1 MKLLRVHIISA
12 KTCGG
17 LLDGLDLR
25 LRSPYNAYSMFE
37 PLCLIGPNGAGKSQ
51 FLQVIT
57 EIFQSVFYKCISKEE
72 RIEGNPDLQFELEY
86 LIQPKQPEDE
96 QLEDEQLPV
105 RVRISRK
112 ASDNNRNRL
121 TLLIER
127 RDEDSYEWIKCQLDA
142 IETHTLLPRKVVGY
156 TSGDNETLS
165 LPFLLSRSGYAK
177 DVTESALHEPKPVPD
192 TRLMLIDYGTHLEVL
207 VANLLLGKDSQW
219 KSLLEDANLKDLH
232 SFRCIVQLAHS
243 AAPKAP
249 SRRGSQTTRKG
260 IQLTQEL
267 EGYLDELKR
276 CATCYMYD
284 DKTETYTFDY
294 WINDQTREA
303 FRLFWSN
310 TLDLYSSFHKFAM
323 LNDLVL
329 PKKTRDRFQ
338 KDTKSRRFAS
348 RLLEPQDEDK
358 VFRFERVMFTSQSP
372 GKEVDYVSLSDGEH
386 QLGQILG
393 TFCMLSFPN
402 VLFLFDEP
410 ESHFN
415 PQWRVKFISRI
426 LDLPIE
432 DEDGNRRKS
441 SKATEQ
447 ECLLTTHS
455 PFVPSDMH
463 RDKVFIFSK
472 DEQGKIQVQ
481 NPNIETFGT
490 TFDTIIEE
498 CFDVR
503 PPMSQVPLD
512 EIKDLMQSDN
522 PEQIKAGMQQL
533 GDSVEKAFLADR
545 LWQLT
550 NRDGA

>member
-25 LRSPYNAYSMFE
+25 LRSPLTDYSGFD

-51 FLQVIT
+51 FLQVLA
-57 EIFQSVFYKCISKEE
+57 EIFQSVFHRCIGEEE
-72 RIEGNPDLQFELEY
+72 RVEVNPELQFELEY
-86 LIQPKQPEDE
+86 LIHPEN
-96 QLEDEQLPV
+96 EQLPV

-112 ASDNNRNRL
+112 ASPRNHL
-121 TLLIER
+121 TLVIER
-127 RDEDSYEWIKCQLDA
+127 RDEDEYDWIDCNLNDPTTRA
-142 IETHTLLPRKVVGY
+142 LLPQKIVGY
-156 TSGDNETLS
+156 TSGDNETFS
-165 LPFLLSRSGYAK
+165 LPFLVSRSGYADEVGRRAL
-177 DVTESALHEPKPVPD
+177 DVGTRDRPVPD

-207 VANLLLGKDSQW
+207 VANLLLGDMSQW
-219 KSLLEDANLKDLH
+219 EALLQDAQLKYLH

-243 AAPKAP
+243 PAPKAP
-249 SRRGSQTTRKG
+249 SRRGSKSTRKG

-267 EGYLDELKR
+267 ERYLDQLKR
-276 CATCYMYD
+276 CATCYTYD
-284 DKTETYTFDY
+284 EKTETYTFDY
-294 WINDQTREA
+294 WIDDETKTA
-303 FRLFWSN
+303 FRSFWSN
-310 TLDLYSSFHKFAM
+310 ALDLYSSFHKLAM

-329 PKKTRDRFQ
+329 PKKTRERFR

-348 RLLEPQDEDK
+348 RLPEPQDEDK
-358 VFRFERVMFTSQSP
+358 VFRFERVMFTAQRT

-393 TFCMLSFPN
+393 MFCMLSSPN
-402 VLFLFDEP
+402 ILFLLDEP

-415 PQWRVKFISRI
+415 PLWRVKFISRI
-426 LDLPIE
+426 LDLPTR
-432 DEDGNRRKS
+432 DGDRRKT

-463 RDKVFIFSK
+463 REKVLIFSK
-472 DEQGKIQVQ
+472 DEEGKIQVQ

-490 TFDTIIEE
+490 TFDTIIEQ
-498 CFDVR
+498 CFNVR

-512 EIKDLMQSDN
+512 EIKELMKSDD
-522 PEQIKAGMQQL
+522 PEEIREEMQHL
-533 GDSVEKAFLADR
+533 GDSVQKAFLADR
-545 LWQLT
+545 LWKLT
-550 NRDGA
+550 NRDGV